1 MAEKITARSV
11 DYSQWYIDIVLNAKL
26 ADYSPVKGCMVIR
39 PRGYAIWERLRDE
52 LDRRFKE
59 TGHQNCY
66 FPMFIPESF
75 LKKEAEHVEGFSPEL
90 AVVTHAGGE
99 KLDEPLVVRPTS
111 ETIIWNTYRGWI
123 QSWRDLPLL
132 YNQWANVV
140 RWEKRTRLFLRTTEF
155 LWQEGHTAHETRE
168 EAVKET
174 QTMLEVYRRFAEEVL
189 CLPVIAG
196 KKSEAEK
203 FAGAVDTYS
212 IEAMMQDKKALQAGT
227 SHFLGQNFAKAF
239 EVQFQNRDGGL
250 DFVWATSWGVSTRL
264 VGAVIMTHSDD
275 KGLVVP
281 PLLAQDEVVVVPIYK
296 TDNKDQVLAYSDGV
310 VAALKASGRRV
321 AYDTDDSASPGWKF
335 AEWEM
340 RGVPIRIEAGPK
352 DAASGNV
359 VMVRRDTGEKLVVPA
374 ADVAK
379 KADELLSAIQKN
391 LLERARAFRDANTRD
406 VATHEELLAFFGKEK
421 KAKGSDASA
430 DGEDHVGTADATGGF
445 ARGLWCGGRECEAEL
460 KAALKVTIRNLP
472 FGQQD
477 GCEGGACCLCGKPSK
492 HRAIFARS
500 Y

>member
-1 MAEKITARSV
+1 MAEKITPRSV

-39 PRGYAIWERLRDE
+39 PRGYAIWELLRDE
-52 LDRRFKE
+52 LDRRFKA
-59 TGHQNCY
+59 TGHQNAY
-66 FPMFIPESF
+66 FPMFIPMSF

-90 AVVTHAGGE
+90 AVVTHGGGE
-99 KLDEPLVVRPTS
+99 ELEEPLVVRPTS
-111 ETIIWNTYRGWI
+111 ETIIWSKYRDWI

-140 RWEKRTRLFLRTTEF
+140 RWEKRTRLFLRTAEF
-155 LWQEGHTAHETRE
+155 LWQEGHTAHETRA
-168 EAVKET
+168 EAVEET
-174 QTMLEVYRRFAEEVL
+174 ERMLEVYRRFAEEIL

-239 EVQFQNRDGGL
+239 DVQFQTRDGSL
-250 DFVWATSWGVSTRL
+250 DYVWATSWGVSTRL
-264 VGAVIMTHSDD
+264 IGAVIMTHSDD
-275 KGLVVP
+275 KGLVAP
-281 PLLAQDEVVVVPIYK
+281 PFLAQDQVVVVPIYK
-296 TDNKDQVLAYSDGV
+296 TDNKAEVLGYADKV
-310 VAALKASGRRV
+310 VASIKAAGIRV
-321 AYDTDDSASPGWKF
+321 AYDTDDTASPGWKF

-340 RGVPIRIEAGPK
+340 RGVPIRVEAGPK

-359 VMVRRDTGEKLVVPA
+359 VMVRRDTGEKLFVKAEEAPA
-374 ADVAK
+374 
-379 KADELLSAIQKN
+379 KARELLDAIQKN

-406 VATHEELLAFFGKEK
+406 VADRGEVLAFFGKEK
-421 KAKGSDASA
+421 KAKAESA
-430 DGEDHVGTADATGGF
+430 DGEDHAGTAEATGGF
-445 ARGLWCGGRECEAEL
+445 ARGLWCGGRECEAQL
-460 KAALKVTIRNLP
+460 KAELKVTIRNMP
-472 FGQQD
+472 FDRQENCD
-477 GCEGGACCLCGKPSK
+477 GACCLCGAPAK

>member
-1 MAEKITARSV
+1 MADKITPRSI

-66 FPMFIPESF
+66 FPMLIPESF

-90 AVVTHAGGE
+90 AVVTYAGGE
-99 KLDEPLVVRPTS
+99 KLDEPLVLRPTS
-111 ETIIWNTYRGWI
+111 ETIIWNSYKNWI

-132 YNQWANVV
+132 YNQWANVI

-155 LWQEGHTAHETRE
+155 LWQEGHTAHETKE

-174 QTMLEVYRRFAEEVL
+174 ELMLETYRKFAEEIL

-196 KKSEAEK
+196 KKSDAEK

-239 EVQFQNRDGGL
+239 DVQFQNRDGGL
-250 DFVWATSWGVSTRL
+250 DYVWATSWGVSTRL
-264 VGAVIMTHSDD
+264 IGAVIMTHSDD

-281 PLLAQDEVVVVPIYK
+281 PLLAQDELVVVPIFK
-296 TDNKDQVLAYSDGV
+296 TDNKAEVLGYAQKV
-310 VAALKASGRRV
+310 VDALKADGRRV
-321 AYDTDDSASPGWKF
+321 AYDTDDSSSPGWKF
-335 AEWEM
+335 SEWEM
-340 RGVPIRIEAGPK
+340 RGVPVRIEAGPK

-359 VMVRRDTGEKLVVPA
+359 VMVRRDTGEKLVVKANEVPA
-374 ADVAK
+374 
-379 KADELLSAIQKN
+379 KARELLAAIQKN
-391 LLERARAFRDANTRD
+391 LLERARAFRIANTKA
-406 VATHEELLAFFGKEK
+406 VANYDEILTFFGTVKQPKTE
-421 KAKGSDASA
+421 SV
-430 DGEDHVGTADATGGF
+430 DGESHEGTAEATGGF
-445 ARGLWCGGRECEAEL
+445 AEGLWCGGRECEAKL
-460 KAALKVTIRNLP
+460 KADLKVTIRNMP
-472 FGQQD
+472 FDMQENCQGS
-477 GCEGGACCLCGKPSK
+477 CCLCGAPS
-492 HRAIFARS
+492 
-500 Y
+500 